1 MAGAKGEDESYRCP
15 LHGRNGLLERS
26 PEAPRLG
33 RERRL
38 GPDQASTNRT
48 NRGDPRCPGR
58 KKNVAGM
65 STDSEKFSLKI
76 PLALKCS
83 KCKEPASPKI
93 HLDQTSFD
101 WTCPKCGFVHPS
113 LFGLDVTI
121 GFLLLERSRYELI
134 TDKDFSMSI
143 VMSAMAFEAEL
154 SRLFGKC
161 KQIDALRADQDFD
174 REACEKELRDFG
186 NIDRKID
193 KVSQF
198 LVNKGIDVFVSGCA
212 ELSDPIST
220 RFQSI
225 RLGSLTKDF
234 HKNWISP
241 RTQILYRGA

>member
-1 MAGAKGEDESYRCP
+1 
-15 LHGRNGLLERS
+15 
-26 PEAPRLG
+26 
-33 RERRL
+33 
-38 GPDQASTNRT
+38 
-48 NRGDPRCPGR
+48 
-58 KKNVAGM
+58 M

-143 VMSAMAFEAEL
+143 VMSAMAFESEL
-154 SRLFGKC
+154 SRLFGKW

-174 REACEKELRDFG
+174 REACEKELRARSPCLNAFG
-186 NIDRKID
+186 RQPETAPC
-193 KVSQF
+193 SP
-198 LVNKGIDVFVSGCA
+198 GRCA

-225 RLGSLTKDF
+225 RLGSLAKDF
-234 HKNWISP
+234 QKHLFWP
-241 RTQILYRGA
+241 RNQILHWGDAQNSYEDAAVCYSLANMGLLILRKMDEERRKQLES